1 MNIGDERL
9 VELMRA
15 AGVSSFAALCKKTG
29 VSEKALRR
37 LRRLQLSQMQVVTLG
52 KIAGGLDL
60 SLERLVQV
68 FSEAGAEEAVDGAE
82 MVRVQALQVLEPWL
96 LQWSGAVY
104 AAQQNPAA
112 PAVKLVPLMRPV
124 ELLVESWGLVA
135 LGSVGEVGTFDPLRH
150 EGMEEGLAEGDRV
163 RVVACGYSRGDR
175 LLYRARVVRAI
186 N

>member
-1 MNIGDERL
+1 MNAGDERL
-9 VELMRA
+9 IELMRA

-52 KIAGGLDL
+52 KIAGGLDV

-68 FSEAGAEEAVDGAE
+68 FSEDGNTVEEAVDGEE

-96 LQWSGAVY
+96 LQWSAAVY
-104 AAQQNPAA
+104 AAQQNPLA

-124 ELLVESWGLVA
+124 EMLVESWGVQA
-135 LGSVGEVGTFDPLRH
+135 SWVSG
-150 EGMEEGLAEGDRV
+150 
-163 RVVACGYSRGDR
+163 
-175 LLYRARVVRAI
+175 
-186 N
+186 

>member
-124 ELLVESWGLVA
+124 ELLVESWGLVGI
-135 LGSVGEVGTFDPLRH
+135 GSVGEVGMFDPLRH

>member
-1 MNIGDERL
+1 MNAGDERL

-104 AAQQNPAA
+104 AAQQNPLA

-124 ELLVESWGLVA
+124 EMLVESWGLGA
-135 LGSVGEVGTFDPLRH
+135 IGSVGEVVDFDPLRH
-150 EGMEEGLAEGDRV
+150 EGMEDGIGAGDRV
-163 RVVACGYSRGDR
+163 KVVACGYSRGDR
-175 LLYRARVVRAI
+175 LLYRARVVRVGD
-186 N
+186 